1 MNSRRRPD
9 RNQKTANGQRAGRI
23 VALAVIAGLL
33 AWPGA
38 SESLADETKAVHAFD
53 RFIAII
59 APLCQVRSSID
70 CADTAWSFAD
80 RDDDMTLSARELGR
94 VKEDL
99 KAWTLWKDKALPP
112 PTRSGIFLGLLIA
125 ESIGVPRII
134 ETYDADGDG
143 RLTQDEVLQDVK
155 LDERPLEKVLGD
167 PRSFDRQAFA
177 QRLGPMGNLLKAFE

>member
-1 MNSRRRPD
+1 MELRRERK
-9 RNQKTANGQRAGRI
+9 RKAGRGRT
-23 VALAVIAGLL
+23 LAVAAVAGLL
-33 AWPGA
+33 ILPGA
-38 SESLADETKAVHAFD
+38 AEAWAEETRAVRAFD
-53 RFIAII
+53 GFIARI

-80 RDDDMTLSARELGR
+80 RDDDMTLSADELGR
-94 VKEDL
+94 IKEDL
-99 KAWTLWKDKALPP
+99 KAWTLWKDKALPA

-143 RLTQDEVLQDVK
+143 RLTQEEVLQDVT
-155 LDERPLEKVLGD
+155 LDERPLEKVLSD
-167 PRSFDRQAFA
+167 PKSFDRQAFA